1 MEHDA
6 GEGVHHGGEGGDGQD
21 VAGDFDGALFGG
33 ALDFLE
39 APGVGHGADVPDVVE
54 NGARVADEKRRK
66 LAIVVP
72 GPGDGGFVE
81 FLAFFIEEERRGRDV
96 GLRAVQTNV
105 ALALLFGIIEGMRVE
120 EGPDKLAA
128 DVFQAEFEMGVLVD
142 GMMAAVEG
150 GGANVDAL
158 LVRDFLGADETRR
171 ITGASGSD
179 GGVKGVREGVAQ
191 SDARRGGFDE
201 FARARAIKHAGLRS
215 HEDES
220 NTERGEDTERTEKN
234 RYT

>member
-96 GLRAVQTNV
+96 GLRAVQTKV

-120 EGPDKLAA
+120 GGPDKLAA
-128 DVFQAEFEMGVLVD
+128 DGFQAEFGMGVLVD
-142 GMMAAVEG
+142 GMMGAVEG
-150 GGANVDAL
+150 GGYAKKEYYFFAAAVLAAASAYF
-158 LVRDFLGADETRR
+158 LVKRSTRPAVS
-171 ITGASGSD
+171 INFCLP
-179 GGVKGVREGVAQ
+179 VKKGWQFEQISTRSVSPLMVERVVKLWPQAQ
-191 SDARRGGFDE
+191 C
-201 FARARAIKHAGLRS
+201 
-215 HEDES
+215 
-220 NTERGEDTERTEKN
+220 TVTV
-234 RYT
+234 